1 MDISIK
7 DIIDLEKD
15 ILIKLSFD
23 FGVASPIPSV
33 QRYLRLLDYDL
44 NQHIYRISISIC
56 KF

>member
-15 ILIKLSFD
+15 ILIKLAFD

-33 QRYLRLLDYDL
+33 LRYLRLLDYDL
-44 NQHIYRISISIC
+44 NQHVYRISISIC